1 MGGGG
6 RETVTE
12 NVKIKRSA
20 DIYKKIIIFKNIHVC
35 IKRFQRAVA
44 NKYAQQN
51 HNNAKLFDV

>member
-1 MGGGG
+1 MLKLK
-6 RETVTE
+6 EVLIS
-12 NVKIKRSA
+12 IK
-20 DIYKKIIIFKNIHVC
+20 KKKVIIIFKNIHVC